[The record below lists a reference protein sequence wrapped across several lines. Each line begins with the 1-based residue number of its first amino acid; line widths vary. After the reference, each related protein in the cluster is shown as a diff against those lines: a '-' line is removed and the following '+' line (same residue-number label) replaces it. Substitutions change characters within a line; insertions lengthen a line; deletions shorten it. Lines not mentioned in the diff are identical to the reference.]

1 MEAKKEV
8 QELAT
13 PTIEEQIKHNQ
24 EVAAEVFKASAVIP
38 YEKKAPSAFSPA
50 QIKFY
55 LDQNVQLPYCSATV
69 HQGMYRSWIEQVP
82 SATLRDWRDNIDTY
96 IRELFHRKYMAP
108 DWSEIS
114 KHRTRKLLYEIELV
128 RRANLW
134 GAEKKQQMLESY
146 EKEIHELQEEYAAYI
161 RTFSYDDGRV
171 PEEEPGDEEL
181 PY

>member
-1 MEAKKEV
+1 M
-8 QELAT
+8 T
-13 PTIEEQIKHNQ
+13 PTIEEQIRHNQ
-24 EVAAEVFKASAVIP
+24 EVAAEAFKAPVVIP
-38 YEKKAPSAFSPA
+38 YEKKAVSAFSPA

-55 LDQNVQLPYCSATV
+55 LDRGVQLPYCAATV
-69 HQGMYRSWIEQVP
+69 YQGMYRSWIEQVP
-82 SATLRDWRDNIDTY
+82 SATLRDWRDHANTQ
-96 IRELFHRKYMAP
+96 IRGLFSRKYMAP

-134 GAEKKQQMLESY
+134 GVEKKQQMLDGY
-146 EKEIHELQEEYAAYI
+146 EKEMNELREEYAAYI

-171 PEEEPGDEEL
+171 PAEEPGDEEL